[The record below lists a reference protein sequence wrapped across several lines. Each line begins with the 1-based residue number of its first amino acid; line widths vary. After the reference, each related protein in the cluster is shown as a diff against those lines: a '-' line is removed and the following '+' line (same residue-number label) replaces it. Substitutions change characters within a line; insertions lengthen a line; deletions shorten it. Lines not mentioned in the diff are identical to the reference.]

1 MCNWRFATEMIL
13 EKFDDIYHRAAEQK
27 GGETELEALLCQVKT
42 ATELALIPDH
52 RWLAEMTRKIFQS
65 GFVWR
70 VVNQKWEHFEQVFW
84 GFEIE
89 KLLMM
94 PDELWEKKAQDPAI
108 IRNWSK
114 VATIKEN
121 AQMIY
126 QANLNGGFSNLIA
139 EWETEN
145 ITALW
150 QYLKKNGKRLGGNTG
165 AYSLR
170 ALGKDTFLLSHDV
183 EAYLRNHKLI
193 DGGIQTQRSFN
204 IAQRVFL
211 EWQQQ
216 SGRPLSHISQIVAFS
231 MNN

>member
-1 MCNWRFATEMIL
+1 MIL
-13 EKFDDIYHRAAEQK
+13 EKFDDIYQRAAEQK
-27 GGETELEALLCQVKT
+27 GGEARLQALLCEVKST
-42 ATELALIPDH
+42 QQLLDVPDH
-52 RWLAEMTRKIFQS
+52 RWLAELTRKIFQS

-70 VVNQKWEHFEQVFW
+70 IVNQKWDSFEQVFW

-94 PDELWEKKAQDPAI
+94 PDELWEKKAQDPSI

-114 VATIKEN
+114 VATIKQN

-126 QANLNGGFSNLIA
+126 QANLEGGFSRLLA
-139 EWETEN
+139 EWDSGN

-150 QYLKKNGKRLGGNTG
+150 QYLKRNGKRLGGNTG
-165 AYSLR
+165 AYTLR
-170 ALGKDTFLLSHDV
+170 AVGKDTFLLTHDV

-193 DGGIQTQRSFN
+193 DGGIQTQRSFT
-204 IAQRVFL
+204 IAQQVFA

-216 SGRPLSHISQIVAFS
+216 SGRPLSHISQIVTFS
-231 MNN
+231 MG